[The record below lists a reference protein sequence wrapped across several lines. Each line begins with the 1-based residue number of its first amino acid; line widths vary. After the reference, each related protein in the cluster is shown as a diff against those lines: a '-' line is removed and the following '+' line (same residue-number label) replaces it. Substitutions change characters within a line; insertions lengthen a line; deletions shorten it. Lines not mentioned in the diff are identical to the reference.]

1 MKKVLYVTGSR
12 AEYGIMKR
20 LLLKLNEDKDIELTI
35 VATAM
40 HTDKKYG
47 ETYKVIEEDGL
58 KVNKLIDIEV
68 DNSNNK
74 KVIDSMAICLQKFGQ
89 YLFEKSFDAVML
101 LGDRYEILSV
111 AIAAAMHNIP
121 IIHLHGGEITL
132 GNYDEFIRHSITKMS
147 KLHLVSTE
155 ENKRRVIQ
163 LGENPKFV
171 HNIGSLG
178 AENSFKLK
186 LLDKKEL
193 IKRLNITDITEK
205 EYFLIVFHPETVTG
219 NDIEKQT
226 RNLLEAL
233 DLFKKEYNFIF
244 IGSNSDT
251 GSDVIYRLFY
261 DYTLENNYKFLTSVK
276 PEEYLSL
283 IKYSKGL
290 IGNSSSGL
298 IEVPSFGIPTLNI
311 GDRQKGR
318 VRGKSVIDV
327 SIDKEEIKNGIVK
340 MLDEKFRNIVKSEKN
355 PYIQENS
362 LEKAYQIIK
371 NFLFSDE
378 IKEIKEFFDINLKNF
393 EEQIKC

>member
-155 ENKRRVIQ
+155 EYKRRVIQ